1 MRAPDDVTGVI
12 LVGGKSSR
20 MGRDKAFPSLEGIL
34 FIDKVL
40 STLRSSFRSIVLV
53 GDRPERFDKYGLTVY
68 PDIFPGNSLRTDTKP
83 RGGGNYRIRD
93 FYPKVRVR
101 FVPPEEIAGIDDN
114 EGAFLN
120 VNTIEEYEAIL
131 VRKKRD
137 V

>member
-68 PDIFPGNSLRTDTKP
+68 PDIFPGSSLRTDMKP
-83 RGGGNYRIRD
+83 PGGGELSD
-93 FYPKVRVR
+93 PR
-101 FVPPEEIAGIDDN
+101 FLP
-114 EGAFLN
+114 
-120 VNTIEEYEAIL
+120 
-131 VRKKRD
+131 
-137 V
+137 